1 MFYFLFRLCRTKKK
15 PSNTFFLQNILKFNL
30 KSSSH
35 KPIFQV
41 FESGTVTDSQDL
53 RTVGKGVW

>member
-1 MFYFLFRLCRTKKK
+1 MFYFLFRLCRTKKPVK
-15 PSNTFFLQNILKFNL
+15 YLFFLQNILKFNL
-30 KSSSH
+30 KSSLP

-41 FESGTVTDSQDL
+41 FELGTVTDSQDL